1 MLVESTQFKTVS
13 KMLLPASFCFI
24 QDSVTFQ
31 AVIDSGAKQ
40 SLLDSQFIQKLG
52 IPQSYPCQF
61 LVTLCHT

>member
-52 IPQSYPCQF
+52 IPQSY
-61 LVTLCHT
+61 